1 VTPATQHSERV
12 AALRRDLG
20 PVAWCALEC
29 LVERADSNRVV
40 EASTRSLARDLGVA
54 KNTAHRAL
62 RTLVNAGLVA
72 TEQERST
79 DGRFRAGRYRLH
91 VDQLIARATAPVS
104 PARRRRT
111 RPSAAHDDQ
120 LDLLPRD

>member
-1 VTPATQHSERV
+1 VTRAKLRDGRG

-29 LVERADSNRVV
+29 LVEEADSNRVV
-40 EASTRSLARDLGVA
+40 EASIRSIARDLGVA

-62 RTLVNAGLVA
+62 RTLVAAGLVE
-72 TEQERST
+72 TEPQRTT

-91 VDQLIARATAPVS
+91 LDHHMVRATGTAS
-104 PARRRRT
+104 PSRRRRE
-111 RPSAAHDDQ
+111 SAADSSQ
-120 LDLLPRD
+120 LTLLPRA

>member
-1 VTPATQHSERV
+1 MQHSDRA

-29 LVERADSNRVV
+29 LVERADSSCLV
-40 EASTRSLARDLGVA
+40 EASTRSVAKDLGVA

-62 RTLVNAGLVA
+62 RTLVSAGLVA
-72 TEQERST
+72 TEQERAT

-91 VDQLIARATAPVS
+91 VDHLIARATAPAS
-104 PARRRRT
+104 SARRRRT
-111 RPSAAHDDQ
+111 RPAAADDGQ
-120 LDLLPRD
+120 LDLLPSA